1 MALLL
6 LLLFV
11 MLPKLLGVSENFWT
25 FEKICWDAY
34 MDQKKILGVIL
45 NSSLSLTLHV
55 WRARKSFGFYFQ
67 NISRLWP
74 HLTPPLTPRWSS
86 HQQHLTPRFLPP
98 ALWEG
103 HDTLSLLSAPYYT
116 NHVLLETQQVFLVL
130 TQKKI
135 QSLIHDPA
143 VSTWSVPA
151 SSPSALLSHT
161 SPDPLGSPG
170 PWSFLFSFSGILF
183 CQRSS
188 RLPFF
193 LPLDFWSNGTCDV
206 LPSLPISFSS
216 FLSLAFIPNITVMF
230 SFSYL
235 LSVSLEYEFY
245 KGNLM

>member
-55 WRARKSFGFYFQ
+55 WWARKSFGFYFQ

-74 HLTPPLTPRWSS
+74 HLAPPLTLRWSS
-86 HQQHLTPRFLPP
+86 HQQHLTPRFGLCCC
-98 ALWEG
+98 
-103 HDTLSLLSAPYYT
+103 HDTLSLFSAPYYT
-116 NHVLLETQQVFLVL
+116 NHVLLETQQLFLVL

-135 QSLIHDPA
+135 QSPIHDPE

-151 SSPSALLSHT
+151 SSPSALLFSHFPRPT
-161 SPDPLGSPG
+161 GLTRTLVLSVLLGRDT
-170 PWSFLFSFSGILF
+170 ILF
-183 CQRSS
+183 CQRSF
-188 RLPFF
+188 RVTFF
-193 LPLDFWSNGTCDV
+193 LPLEFWSNGTCDV

-230 SFSYL
+230 SFSYS